1 VSETKGSETRL
12 ADVNVA
18 HVNAA
23 HGNVSQGRDFLAI
36 PGPTVIPEQVLGAM
50 HRPAI
55 DIYTGSL
62 VAVTD
67 RCLSGLKTVF
77 QTTGDVYIYAANG
90 HGAWEAALSNV
101 LCSGDDILVL
111 ESGLF
116 AKTWGESGVLQGLQP
131 QLVAS
136 SWRQPVDYEKTTEIL
151 KADKAHS
158 IKAVLAAQVDT
169 ASGVVND
176 IPRLRE
182 ILDEANHPA
191 LLMVDCIAS
200 LGTMDFQM
208 DNWGVDVALSGSQKG
223 LMLPPG
229 LSFVAAN
236 SKAKA
241 LHQQA
246 DLKTHYWDWTF
257 RDGPEHYMKYC
268 GTPPEH
274 MMFGLDCA
282 LDMLLQEGLSFAFER
297 HRLLANAV
305 RAAVE
310 AWGSNGLMRLNI
322 ESEQCRSNSVTAIEL
337 ASGKAPGLLLEW
349 CEKTA
354 SVKLGITIGDLH
366 NKGFRIGHM
375 GYVNAPMVLGVLGVV
390 ETGLHALGWEFGSSG
405 LTAAAEEL
413 GKSLQKSSGSPGA

>member
-1 VSETKGSETRL
+1 MSDS
-12 ADVNVA
+12 
-18 HVNAA
+18 AA
-23 HGNVSQGRDFLAI
+23 TAAIGPVWQGRDFLAI
-36 PGPTVIPEQVLGAM
+36 PGPTVIPDQVLNAM

-67 RCLSGLKTVF
+67 RCLSALKTVF
-77 QTTGDVYIYAANG
+77 QTAGSVYIYAANG

-101 LCSGDDILVL
+101 LCKGDRILVL

-116 AKTWGESGVLQGLQP
+116 AKTWGESGVIQGLEP
-131 QLVAS
+131 VVAGN
-136 SWRQPVDYEKTTEIL
+136 SWRQPVDYDKAAEIL
-151 KADKAHS
+151 KADKENR
-158 IKAVLAAQVDT
+158 IKAVLAVQVDT

-176 IPRLRE
+176 IPRLRA
-182 ILDEANHPA
+182 ILDDAGHPA

-200 LGTMDFQM
+200 LGTMPFEM
-208 DNWGVDVALSGSQKG
+208 DAWGVDVAISGSQKG

-236 SKAKA
+236 NKARE
-241 LHQQA
+241 LHKQA
-246 DLKTHYWDWTF
+246 DLRTHYWDWTF
-257 RDGPEHYMKYC
+257 REGPEHYMKYC

-282 LDMLLQEGLSFAFER
+282 LDMILQEGLPDVFER

-322 ESEQCRSNSVTAIEL
+322 EPVDCRANSVTAIEL
-337 ASGKAPGLLLEW
+337 ASGRNPQELLDW
-349 CEKTA
+349 CENTA
-354 SVKLGITIGDLH
+354 AVKLGITIGELS

-375 GYVNAPMVLGVLGVV
+375 GYVNAPMVLGVLGVI
-390 ETGLHALGWEFGSSG
+390 ETGLHTLGWEFGSSG
-405 LTAAAEEL
+405 IAAATEEL
-413 GKSLQKSSGSPGA
+413 GSSLPKLT

>member
-1 VSETKGSETRL
+1 VSDNDSFGCSG
-12 ADVNVA
+12 AGIVNPGVIK
-18 HVNAA
+18 
-23 HGNVSQGRDFLAI
+23 QGRDFLAI
-36 PGPTVIPEQVLGAM
+36 PGPTVIPEQVLNAM

-67 RCLSGLKTVF
+67 RCLAALKTVF

-101 LCSGDDILVL
+101 LCKGDEILVL

-131 QLVAS
+131 NLITS
-136 SWRQPVDYEKTTEIL
+136 GWRQPVDYDKAADAL
-151 KADKAHS
+151 KADKEHR

-200 LGTMDFQM
+200 LGTMPFQM
-208 DNWGVDVALSGSQKG
+208 DDWDVDVAITGSQKG

-241 LHQQA
+241 LHQKA
-246 DLKTHYWDWTF
+246 DLRTHYWDWTF

-282 LDMLLQEGLSFAFER
+282 LELLLQEGLPVAFER

-322 ESEQCRSNSVTAIEL
+322 ESANARANSVTAIEL
-337 ASGKAPGLLLEW
+337 ASDRAPQTLLDW
-349 CEKTA
+349 CENTA
-354 SVKLGITIGDLH
+354 SVKLGITIGDLSD
-366 NKGFRIGHM
+366 KGFRIGHM
-375 GYVNAPMVLGVLGVV
+375 GYVNAPMVLGVLGVI
-390 ETGLHALGWEFGSSG
+390 ETGLYTLGWEFGSSG
-405 LTAAAEEL
+405 LAAASEEL
-413 GKSLQKSSGSPGA
+413 GKSLPKLS

>member
-1 VSETKGSETRL
+1 MSDNDSFGCSGSG
-12 ADVNVA
+12 AVNPGVIK
-18 HVNAA
+18 
-23 HGNVSQGRDFLAI
+23 QGRDFLAI
-36 PGPTVIPEQVLGAM
+36 PGPTVIPEQVLNAM

-67 RCLSGLKTVF
+67 RCLAALKTVF

-101 LCSGDDILVL
+101 LCNGDEILVL

-131 QLVAS
+131 NLITS
-136 SWRQPVDYEKTTEIL
+136 GWRQPVDYDKAAEAL
-151 KADKAHS
+151 KADKEHR

-182 ILDEANHPA
+182 ILSEANHPA

-200 LGTMDFQM
+200 LGTMPFQM
-208 DNWGVDVALSGSQKG
+208 DDWDVDVAITGSQKG

-236 SKAKA
+236 NKAKA
-241 LHQQA
+241 LHQKA
-246 DLKTHYWDWTF
+246 DLRTHYWDWTF

-282 LDMLLQEGLSFAFER
+282 LDMLLKEGLPSAFER

-305 RAAVE
+305 RTAVE

-322 ESEQCRSNSVTAIEL
+322 DSATARANSVTAIEL
-337 ASGKAPGLLLEW
+337 AADKSPKTLLDW
-349 CEKTA
+349 CESTA
-354 SVKLGITIGDLH
+354 SVKLGITIGDLYD
-366 NKGFRIGHM
+366 KGFRIGHM
-375 GYVNAPMVLGVLGVV
+375 GYVNAPMVLGVLGVI
-390 ETGLHALGWEFGSSG
+390 ETGLHTLGWEFGSSG
-405 LTAAAEEL
+405 LAAATKEL
-413 GKSLQKSSGSPGA
+413 GDSLPKQS

>member
-1 VSETKGSETRL
+1 MNDSETPGGTGPG
-12 ADVNVA
+12 VVA
-18 HVNAA
+18 PGVI
-23 HGNVSQGRDFLAI
+23 SQGRDFLAI
-36 PGPTVIPEQVLGAM
+36 PGPTVIPEQVLNAM

-67 RCLSGLKTVF
+67 RCLSALKTVF
-77 QTTGDVYIYAANG
+77 QTAGDVYIYAANG

-101 LCSGDDILVL
+101 LCKGDEILVL

-131 QLVAS
+131 NLVAS
-136 SWRQPVDYEKTTEIL
+136 DWRQPVDYDKAAEAL
-151 KADKAHS
+151 KADKEHR

-182 ILDEANHPA
+182 ILSEANHPA

-200 LGTMDFQM
+200 LGTMPFQM
-208 DNWGVDVALSGSQKG
+208 DGWDVDVAITGSQKG

-236 SKAKA
+236 NKAKA
-241 LHQQA
+241 LHQKA
-246 DLKTHYWDWTF
+246 DLRTHYWDWTF

-274 MMFGLDCA
+274 M
-282 LDMLLQEGLSFAFER
+282 LSLI
-297 HRLLANAV
+297 H
-305 RAAVE
+305 
-310 AWGSNGLMRLNI
+310 I
-322 ESEQCRSNSVTAIEL
+322 
-337 ASGKAPGLLLEW
+337 
-349 CEKTA
+349 
-354 SVKLGITIGDLH
+354 
-366 NKGFRIGHM
+366 
-375 GYVNAPMVLGVLGVV
+375 
-390 ETGLHALGWEFGSSG
+390 
-405 LTAAAEEL
+405 
-413 GKSLQKSSGSPGA
+413 

>member
-1 VSETKGSETRL
+1 VSDAKVTG
-12 ADVNVA
+12 
-18 HVNAA
+18 HVSDSP
-23 HGNVSQGRDFLAI
+23 GCVGQGRDFLAI
-36 PGPTVIPEQVLGAM
+36 PGPTVIPEQVLAAM

-67 RCLSGLKTVF
+67 RCLSALKTVF

-101 LCSGDDILVL
+101 LCKGDDILVL

-131 QLVAS
+131 NLVAS
-136 SWRQPVDYEKTTEIL
+136 DWRQPVDYVKAAEAL
-151 KADKAHS
+151 QADKEHR

-176 IPRLRE
+176 IPRLRR
-182 ILDEANHPA
+182 ILDDADHPA

-200 LGTMDFQM
+200 LGTMPFQM
-208 DNWGVDVALSGSQKG
+208 DDWNVDVAITGSQKG

-236 SKAKA
+236 NKAKI
-241 LHQQA
+241 LHQKA
-246 DLKTHYWDWTF
+246 DLRTHYWDWTF

-282 LDMLLQEGLSFAFER
+282 LDMLLQEGLPAAFER
-297 HRLLANAV
+297 HRLLASAV
-305 RAAVE
+305 RTAVE

-322 ESEQCRSNSVTAIEL
+322 EPVDSRANSVTAIEL
-337 ASGKAPGLLLEW
+337 ASGRAPQTLLDW
-349 CEKTA
+349 CENTA
-354 SVKLGITIGDLH
+354 SVKLGITIGDLS

-375 GYVNAPMVLGVLGVV
+375 GYVNAPMVLGVLGVI
-390 ETGLHALGWEFGSSG
+390 ETALHTLGWEFGASG
-405 LTAAAEEL
+405 LAAASEEL
-413 GKSLQKSSGSPGA
+413 GKSLPKPS